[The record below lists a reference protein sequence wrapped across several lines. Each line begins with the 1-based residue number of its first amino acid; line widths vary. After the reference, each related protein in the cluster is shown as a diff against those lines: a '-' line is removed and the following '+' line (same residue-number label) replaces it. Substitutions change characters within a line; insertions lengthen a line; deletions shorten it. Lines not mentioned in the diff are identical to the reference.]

1 MPDVLFNVLQGPVAQ
16 TLDTA
21 IQWINHYQKD
31 KFLGKP
37 NPLSSGYIEIYSV
50 DSVIHLSNNWAQLI
64 SKAVRVMIQNGITTQ
79 LQSTPNYIQY
89 PFIKLESQR
98 ILFIYESTSG
108 RKQ

>member
-1 MPDVLFNVLQGPVAQ
+1 M
-16 TLDTA
+16 
-21 IQWINHYQKD
+21 
-31 KFLGKP
+31 
-37 NPLSSGYIEIYSV
+37 EIYSV